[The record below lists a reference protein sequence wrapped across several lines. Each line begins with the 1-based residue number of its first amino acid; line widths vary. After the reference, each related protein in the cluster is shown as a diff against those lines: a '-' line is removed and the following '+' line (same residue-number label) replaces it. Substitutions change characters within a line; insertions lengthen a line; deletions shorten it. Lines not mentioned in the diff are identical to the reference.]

1 MITVTLN
8 ANGRRSTVLADED
21 KKISEF
27 IAEQGLNPN
36 VVPYLDGSPITNN
49 QMDKT
54 FAELGIED
62 TCIVSSVVKT
72 NNAR

>member
-8 ANGRRSTVLADED
+8 ANGRRTTVLADEN

-27 IAEQGLNPN
+27 ISEQGLNPN
-36 VVPYLDGSPITNN
+36 VVPYLDGAPITTA

-62 TCIVSSVVKT
+62 TCIISSVVKT
-72 NNAR
+72 NNA

>member
-8 ANGRRSTVLADED
+8 ANGRRTTVLTSED
-21 KKISEF
+21 KKIKDF
-27 IAEQGLNPN
+27 IAEQNLNAS
-36 VVPYLDGSPITNN
+36 VIPYLDGAPIT
-49 QMDKT
+49 QDKMDKT

-62 TCIVSSVVKT
+62 TCIISSVVKT

>member
-8 ANGRRSTVLADED
+8 ANGRRTSVLVSKD
-21 KKISEF
+21 KTLRSF
-27 IAEQGLNPN
+27 IAEQNLNSS
-36 VVPYLDGSPITNN
+36 VVPYLDGAPITAS

-54 FAELGIED
+54 FEELGIEE
-62 TCIVSSVVKT
+62 TCVISSIVKT

>member
-8 ANGRRSTVLADED
+8 KNGMRTTVLTTTD

-36 VVPYLDGSPITNN
+36 LIPYLDGAPITADKMN
-49 QMDKT
+49 KT
-54 FAELGIED
+54 FAELEITD
-62 TCIVSSVVKT
+62 ACIISSVVKT
-72 NNAR
+72 NNA

>member
-8 ANGRRSTVLADED
+8 ANGRRTSVLISED
-21 KKISEF
+21 KTIREFISE
-27 IAEQGLNPN
+27 QNLNSN
-36 VVPYLDGSPITNN
+36 VVPYLDGAPITAS

-54 FAELGIED
+54 FAELDITE
-62 TCIVSSVVKT
+62 TCVISSVVKT